1 MIHFAIDNIQ
11 RPLPFYLAMEEVV
24 ARRYVDTCGDL
35 IFTWQVEPTVICGRH
50 QDVAAEVDLDYCRR
64 RGIDV
69 VRRRSGGGA
78 VFANLSNVMIS
89 YMCRDDDTVE
99 AVFGRYTR
107 RIAALLRGL
116 GIAAEAGSRND
127 VTIDGMKVSGG
138 AFYRVPG
145 AYIAHSTMLI
155 DTDRSEMARALTPSR
170 AKLESK
176 GVKSVASRVTTL
188 REHLPEITPGL
199 FRECVAQN
207 CDSSL
212 TATASDIAAA
222 ESLARDYRSKRWFEG
237 GRRGAGHIRI
247 EGVGEIWADV
257 AAADGIIESVELV
270 GDFFDTAD
278 VDVMCRRLRGVS
290 KTAEAVAAA
299 IGDSPIAGMSA
310 AQLATLITK

>member
-1 MIHFAIDNIQ
+1 MIHLAIDTDP
-11 RPLPFYLAMEEVV
+11 RPLPFYLAMEEVA
-24 ARRYVDTCGDL
+24 ARRYAGCGDV

-89 YMCRDDDTVE
+89 YVCRDDDTVE

-107 RIAALLRGL
+107 RMAALLRTL
-116 GIAAEAGSRND
+116 GVAAEAGARND
-127 VTIDGMKVSGG
+127 VTIGGRKVSGG
-138 AFYRVPG
+138 AFYRIPG

-188 REHLPEITPGL
+188 REHLPEVTPGE
-199 FRECVAQN
+199 FRRSVASI
-207 CDSSL
+207 CDSEIV
-212 TATASDIAAA
+212 ATGSDIAAA
-222 ESLARDYRSKRWFEG
+222 ETLARAYRSRGWFEG
-237 GRRGAGHIRI
+237 GRRGSRHARI
-247 EGVGEIWADV
+247 DGVGEIWADV
-257 AAADGIIESVELV
+257 AVTDGVIESVELV
-270 GDFFDTAD
+270 GDFFDISDIDAL
-278 VDVMCRRLRGVS
+278 CSRLRGVGHS
-290 KTAEAVAAA
+290 VREVAAA
-299 IGDSPIAGMSA
+299 IGDSPVAGLTA
-310 AQLATLITK
+310 VQLADVIVK